1 MANVFISHR
10 GSDVQQAERLANEIR
25 DAGHQ
30 VWLDEWNITLGD
42 SIVERMNEG
51 LEEATYVVVCYS
63 SSGITS
69 PWMSREW
76 MSALARQL
84 SGHGVKILPVLL
96 TGGSPPAILA
106 DLKYA
111 NLVREWSQGV
121 LELLRAL
128 R

>member
-10 GSDVQQAERLANEIR
+10 GSDTQQAEQLANEIR
-25 DAGHQ
+25 SVGHQ
-30 VWLDEWNITLGD
+30 VWLDVWNIDLGD
-42 SIVERMNEG
+42 SIVERINEG
-51 LEEATYVVVCYS
+51 LEGATYVVVCYS

-76 MSALARQL
+76 MSTLARQL

-96 TGGSPPAILA
+96 TGGDPPAILA

-111 NLVREWSQGV
+111 DLVSDWSQGV
-121 LELLRAL
+121 SELLRAM